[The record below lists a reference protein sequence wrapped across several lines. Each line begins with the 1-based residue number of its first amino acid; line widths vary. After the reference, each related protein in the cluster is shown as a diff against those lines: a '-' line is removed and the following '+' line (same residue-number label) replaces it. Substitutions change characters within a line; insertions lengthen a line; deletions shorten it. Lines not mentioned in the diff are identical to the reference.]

1 MVKIRFIWNYP
12 TVTVYCQDLPYTHWA
27 MVVVAATVSLLTF
40 RILKHKD
47 IGICGWPVISRP
59 WEIVLLSFKGV
70 LCLKC
75 NWFQGIM
82 ESFFFSHKRL
92 VGFREKKLFSFSIFN
107 VATCSEAFIL
117 RNWSDNVG
125 FNWMKLSQIRGSVS
139 WVN

>member
-1 MVKIRFIWNYP
+1 
-12 TVTVYCQDLPYTHWA
+12 

-82 ESFFFSHKRL
+82 ESFFFSHKQAENGLQSR
-92 VGFREKKLFSFSIFN
+92 S
-107 VATCSEAFIL
+107 SENGKMDD
-117 RNWSDNVG
+117 RHG
-125 FNWMKLSQIRGSVS
+125 
-139 WVN
+139 